1 MLSRDSPSLSRLTV
15 TAHSSLASWAGAQSS
30 VTEWRGEG
38 TDLAWHRDVICN
50 TDCKSTVHTFSYQQT
65 PTRDMKVSRR
75 ENNLTEVLS
84 KYLVGGSDVL
94 VLDNYCYLWL
104 SSVLCDALLILLT
117 EVANTSQG
125 QIYPKYLDIHHHHQS
140 VMSPQELSTPV
151 LNLIGYNWPRPYHPH
166 LV

>member
-1 MLSRDSPSLSRLTV
+1 M

-30 VTEWRGEG
+30 VTEWQGER
-38 TDLAWHRDVICN
+38 TELAWHCDVICN
-50 TDCKSTVHTFSYQQT
+50 TLTQSTVHTFSSQQT
-65 PTRDMKVSRR
+65 PTRDMKVRRR
-75 ENNLTEVLS
+75 ENILTDVLS
-84 KYLVGGSDVL
+84 NYLVGGSDVL

-125 QIYPKYLDIHHHHQS
+125 QMYQKYLDIHHRHHHQS
-140 VMSPQELSTPV
+140 VMSPQELSAPV
-151 LNLIGYNWPRPYHPH
+151 LNLIGYNCPRPYHPH